1 MRAKGSFKY
10 VLLIIPDLKKCRRQ
24 KVPSEPVSGFF
35 TQMRPLFD
43 AELIHTRKYNVI
55 G

>member
-10 VLLIIPDLKKCRRQ
+10 VLLIIPDLKKSRRQ

-35 TQMRPLFD
+35 TQMRPYLMRSLF
-43 AELIHTRKYNVI
+43 TRGNTT
-55 G
+55 